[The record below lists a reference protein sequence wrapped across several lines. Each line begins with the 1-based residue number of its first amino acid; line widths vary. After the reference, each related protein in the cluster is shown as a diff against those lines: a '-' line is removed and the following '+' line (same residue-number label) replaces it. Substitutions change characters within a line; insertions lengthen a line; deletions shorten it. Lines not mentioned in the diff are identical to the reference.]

1 MTNPK
6 GLAFAA
12 YCGRVVAS
20 LQHLPCQKTKPKGL
34 LGMFCAFTFEFIIA
48 LDQQHVYA
56 YWFSA

>member
-1 MTNPK
+1 MTNPN

-12 YCGRVVAS
+12 DCGRVVAS

-48 LDQQHVYA
+48 WDQ
-56 YWFSA
+56 